1 MTASAS
7 ADKIRNLK
15 SEIRT
20 SSADP
25 VLNDLID
32 ELTNRL
38 HAGEPV
44 DLEAYVAD
52 HPAHADSLRRFFPA
66 LQVLAD
72 VSLSGT
78 ASFPVATDLSPSHEL
93 GSPLAGVLGDFRII
107 RQIGRGGMGVV
118 YEAEQI

>member
-7 ADKIRNLK
+7 ADKIRKLK
-15 SEIRT
+15 SEIRN
-20 SSADP
+20 SAADP

-32 ELTNRL
+32 ELTNKL

-72 VSLSGT
+72 LSQSGT
-78 ASFPVATDLSPSHEL
+78 ASFPPVTPD
-93 GSPLAGVLGDFRII
+93 GSPLAGVLGDFRIL
-107 RQIGRGGMGVV
+107 RPIGRGGMGVV
-118 YEAEQI
+118 